1 MRHGGGDNERVYVA
15 ALILLAVL
23 LGWPIPRLLPR
34 VTVLRAA
41 PAAAIL
47 LWQSV
52 SLAAIAAGLLA
63 APLAVLVQARTSSGQ
78 HDPEPGQHLPLLV
91 AGLAVTAFV
100 AGRLLL
106 KAHLVGTDLRRG
118 RREHT
123 ELVDLIGVDDPTLG
137 EHVKVL
143 THPTPTAYC
152 VPGSRKRV
160 VLTKGTLDA
169 LDDDQL
175 AAVLAHERAHLRQRH
190 DLVLE
195 FFTVLHTAVPTR
207 VRSTAGMGEVK
218 LLIELLADRW
228 AATVVGRRPLATAM
242 LALASGDHPTSA
254 LGAGDDAVIRI
265 EQLAVGDRHRN
276 RVIVAAVLASVAV
289 LQLPILL
296 MVATLV
302 S

>member
-1 MRHGGGDNERVYVA
+1 MYVA

-23 LGWPIPRLLPR
+23 LAWPVPRLLPR
-34 VTVLRAA
+34 VTALRAA
-41 PAAAIL
+41 PAAATL
-47 LWQSV
+47 LWQCV

-63 APLAVLVQARTSSGQ
+63 APLAVLIQARATSGC

-118 RREHT
+118 RKEHT
-123 ELVDLIGVDDPTLG
+123 ELVDLIGVDDAVLG
-137 EHVKVL
+137 EHVRVL

-160 VLTKGTLDA
+160 VLTRGTLDA
-169 LDDDQL
+169 LDADQL

-195 FFTVLHTAVPTR
+195 FFTVLHTAVPTWI
-207 VRSTAGMGEVK
+207 RSTAGMGEVK

-242 LALASGDHPTSA
+242 LALASGSHPTSA

-265 EQLAVGDRHRN
+265 EVLAADGRHRL
-276 RVIVAAVLASVAV
+276 RVCLLAVLASVVV
-289 LQLPILL
+289 LQLPIALAVL
-296 MVATLV
+296 TIVG
-302 S
+302 

>member
-1 MRHGGGDNERVYVA
+1 MYVA

-23 LGWPIPRLLPR
+23 LAWPVPRLLPR
-34 VTVLRAA
+34 VTALRAA

-47 LWQSV
+47 LWQCV

-63 APLAVLVQARTSSGQ
+63 APLAVLIQARATSGR
-78 HDPEPGQHLPLLV
+78 HDPEPGQHFPLLV

-118 RREHT
+118 RKEHT
-123 ELVDLIGVDDPTLG
+123 ELVDLIGVDDAVLG

-169 LDDDQL
+169 LDADQL

-195 FFTVLHTAVPTR
+195 FFTVLHTAVPTWI
-207 VRSTAGMGEVK
+207 RSTAGMGEVK

-242 LALASGDHPTSA
+242 LALVSGSHPTSA

-265 EQLAVGDRHRN
+265 EVLAADGRHRL
-276 RVIVAAVLASVAV
+276 RVCLLAVLASVVV
-289 LQLPILL
+289 LQLPIALAVL
-296 MVATLV
+296 TIVA
-302 S
+302 